1 VEPIFRSADLE
12 IYPSLAKVFV
22 LEPVIPK
29 PDFDGLRP
37 STSYTLDDIQAVHP
51 TVLWQ
56 VEKMFKKEGRVRD
69 LILLSQLFFLI
80 GQRKMELRGGRAPKG
95 TASESHKKKEAT
107 GAEGVGASSSAVA
120 LESGGGSGKTKVDEL
135 LQRLSQA
142 QSQSPYREEGGSG
155 HTEEAVMDV

>member
-69 LILLSQLFFLI
+69 AEPALLLDRSEED
-80 GQRKMELRGGRAPKG
+80 GVEGR
-95 TASESHKKKEAT
+95 ES
-107 GAEGVGASSSAVA
+107 AEGNGVRVA
-120 LESGGGSGKTKVDEL
+120 
-135 LQRLSQA
+135 Q
-142 QSQSPYREEGGSG
+142 EEGS
-155 HTEEAVMDV
+155 DRR